1 MPALSFH
8 LMPASE
14 IHQRYITTPFDDLSQ
29 PFWCKRRA
37 IVVQGRMQPVVHRP
51 RAKSDVTLTRCSV
64 ACRDLLGG
72 AGIETLGVRRLV
84 FAEGPVDFAGSTQ
97 VAYRAQTN
105 STRPLSIG
113 VMIAG
118 NSGRPGGAI
127 YAPWFASLAK
137 RLQGVRPGHWTQQE
151 GILAAWLVG
160 SERTAPH
167 QLLAEMD
174 QLRTETL
181 MKMESRFLHCLYDKW
196 GMVENDVKA
205 FEGFIDRD
213 GSASGTTH
221 RWPDDVRQRWL
232 ATRQGVDYVHTDK
245 PLDYGDAWILPDAD
259 LCVDLSDGGTT
270 GWRFWKLDQIA
281 RTTLIFVAG
290 PNASLRRGKHMMC
303 SMLRTQNR
311 LCVTECTLLNQP
323 FLQGAAV
330 EEVAPFF
337 VACVRAAMR
346 AGLDAAIEAGID
358 VIVLARISGGNYAGP
373 LRGKMTQEFYR
384 KLVEDLLKEDVI
396 VKVASPGTPTA
407 SGQDAAPGPQDA
419 APVPNR
425 DTASGQYEL
434 ETQPGS
440 AHDGSASGQI
450 SEGPP
455 SKRRR
460 TDNGEEDADQG
471 VEMPCDPHSFSA
483 VECRAMPRTMPRGAF
498 FQEVIM
504 PWVD

>member
-1 MPALSFH
+1 M
-8 LMPASE
+8 
-14 IHQRYITTPFDDLSQ
+14 
-29 PFWCKRRA
+29 
-37 IVVQGRMQPVVHRP
+37 
-51 RAKSDVTLTRCSV
+51 
-64 ACRDLLGG
+64 
-72 AGIETLGVRRLV
+72 
-84 FAEGPVDFAGSTQ
+84 DFAGSTQ

-151 GILAAWLVG
+151 RILAAWLVG

-232 ATRQGVDYVHTDK
+232 ATRQGVDYVHTEK

-270 GWRFWKLDQIA
+270 GWRFFKLDQIV

-290 PNASLRRGKHMMC
+290 PNACHACLRKGNHMMS
-303 SMLRTQNR
+303 SMLRTQNQ
-311 LCVTECTLLNQP
+311 LCVNE
-323 FLQGAAV
+323 
-330 EEVAPFF
+330 
-337 VACVRAAMR
+337 
-346 AGLDAAIEAGID
+346 
-358 VIVLARISGGNYAGP
+358 
-373 LRGKMTQEFYR
+373 
-384 KLVEDLLKEDVI
+384 
-396 VKVASPGTPTA
+396 
-407 SGQDAAPGPQDA
+407 
-419 APVPNR
+419 
-425 DTASGQYEL
+425 
-434 ETQPGS
+434 
-440 AHDGSASGQI
+440 
-450 SEGPP
+450 
-455 SKRRR
+455 
-460 TDNGEEDADQG
+460 
-471 VEMPCDPHSFSA
+471 
-483 VECRAMPRTMPRGAF
+483 
-498 FQEVIM
+498 
-504 PWVD
+504 

>member
-232 ATRQGVDYVHTDK
+232 ATRQGVD
-245 PLDYGDAWILPDAD
+245 
-259 LCVDLSDGGTT
+259 
-270 GWRFWKLDQIA
+270 
-281 RTTLIFVAG
+281 
-290 PNASLRRGKHMMC
+290 
-303 SMLRTQNR
+303 
-311 LCVTECTLLNQP
+311 
-323 FLQGAAV
+323 
-330 EEVAPFF
+330 
-337 VACVRAAMR
+337 
-346 AGLDAAIEAGID
+346 
-358 VIVLARISGGNYAGP
+358 
-373 LRGKMTQEFYR
+373 
-384 KLVEDLLKEDVI
+384 
-396 VKVASPGTPTA
+396 
-407 SGQDAAPGPQDA
+407 
-419 APVPNR
+419 
-425 DTASGQYEL
+425 
-434 ETQPGS
+434 
-440 AHDGSASGQI
+440 
-450 SEGPP
+450 
-455 SKRRR
+455 
-460 TDNGEEDADQG
+460 
-471 VEMPCDPHSFSA
+471 
-483 VECRAMPRTMPRGAF
+483 
-498 FQEVIM
+498 
-504 PWVD
+504 

>member
-1 MPALSFH
+1 M
-8 LMPASE
+8 
-14 IHQRYITTPFDDLSQ
+14 
-29 PFWCKRRA
+29 
-37 IVVQGRMQPVVHRP
+37 VQGRMQPVVHRP

-151 GILAAWLVG
+151 RILAAWLVG

-232 ATRQGVDYVHTDK
+232 ATRQGVDYVNTQHEG
-245 PLDYGDAWILPDAD
+245 DYGDAWALPDAD
-259 LCVDLSDGGTT
+259 LCVDKSDGGTT

-358 VIVLARISGGNYAGP
+358 VIVLARISGSNYAGAW
-373 LRGKMTQEFYR
+373 RGKMTREFYR
-384 KLVEDLLKEDVI
+384 KLVEDLLEEEVAI
-396 VKVASPGTPTA
+396 VVYDMA
-407 SGQDAAPGPQDA
+407 SGQNA
-419 APVPNR
+419 APVPR
-425 DTASGQYEL
+425 RLQPIHILIGGQP
-434 ETQPGS
+434 Q
-440 AHDGSASGQI
+440 
-450 SEGPP
+450 
-455 SKRRR
+455 R
-460 TDNGEEDADQG
+460 TDMGPDQK
-471 VEMPCDPHSFSA
+471 HSVSIRRQHGPSH
-483 VECRAMPRTMPRGAF
+483 VWC
-498 FQEVIM
+498 
-504 PWVD
+504 

>member
-1 MPALSFH
+1 M
-8 LMPASE
+8 
-14 IHQRYITTPFDDLSQ
+14 
-29 PFWCKRRA
+29 
-37 IVVQGRMQPVVHRP
+37 VQGRMQPVVHRP

-151 GILAAWLVG
+151 RILAAWLVG

-270 GWRFWKLDQIA
+270 GWRFFKMDQIV